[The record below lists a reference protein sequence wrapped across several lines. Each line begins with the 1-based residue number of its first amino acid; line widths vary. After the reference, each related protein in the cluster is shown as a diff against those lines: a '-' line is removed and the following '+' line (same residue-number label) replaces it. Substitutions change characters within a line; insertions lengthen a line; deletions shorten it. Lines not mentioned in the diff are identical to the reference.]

1 MSKVKEVIY
10 KNLKS
15 ITAVSTAH
23 SIGLKRILLKGS
35 ECESMLTQ
43 AAIGSLLKGEF
54 VENHSHPTMEEFY
67 FFIKGKANLTIND
80 IEHFCEKDTFI
91 KIPKDSIHSLMAI
104 TAIDFI
110 YWGIAI

>member
-1 MSKVKEVIY
+1 MKEVIY

-15 ITAVSTAH
+15 IAVESTSH
-23 SIGLKRILLKGS
+23 TIGLKQILLKGS

-43 AAIGSLLKGEF
+43 AAIGSLLKDEF
-54 VENHSHPTMEEFY
+54 VDNHLHPTMEEFY
-67 FFIKGKANLTIND
+67 FFTKGKAKLTINN
-80 IEHFCEKDTFI
+80 IEYFCKKDTFI
-91 KIPKDSIHSLMAI
+91 KVPKNSIHSLKAI

>member
-1 MSKVKEVIY
+1 VKEVVY

-15 ITAVSTAH
+15 LAVETTSH
-23 SIGLKRILLKGS
+23 SIGSKRILLKGS

-67 FFIKGKANLTIND
+67 FFIKGNANLTIND

-91 KIPKDSIHSLMAI
+91 KIPKDSVHSLLAL
-104 TAIDFI
+104 TDIDFI
-110 YWGIAI
+110 YWGIAL

>member
-1 MSKVKEVIY
+1 MRLKEVIY

-15 ITAVSTAH
+15 ITEVSTSHA
-23 SIGLKRILLKGS
+23 IGSKKILLQGS

-43 AAIGSLLKGEF
+43 VAVGSLLKGEF
-54 VENHSHPTMEEFY
+54 VESHSHPTMEEYY
-67 FFIKGKANLTIND
+67 FFIKGKAKLTIDTVEYN
-80 IEHFCEKDTFI
+80 CEKDTFI
-91 KIPKDSIHSLMAI
+91 KIPKNAIHSLIAE

>member
-1 MSKVKEVIY
+1 MKEVIY

-15 ITAVSTAH
+15 IPAESTAH
-23 SIGLKRILLKGS
+23 TVGLKRILLKGS
-35 ECESMLTQ
+35 ESESMLTQ
-43 AAIGSLLKGEF
+43 VAVGSLLKDEF
-54 VENHSHPTMEEFY
+54 VDNHAHPTMEEFY

-80 IEHFCEKDTFI
+80 IEHFCEKDTFV
-91 KIPKDSIHSLMAI
+91 KIPKDSIHSLLAI

>member
-1 MSKVKEVIY
+1 MKEVIH
-10 KNLKS
+10 KNLES
-15 ITAVSTAH
+15 IAAESTSHA
-23 SIGLKRILLKGS
+23 IGSKRILLQGS

-54 VENHSHPTMEEFY
+54 VNNHSHPTMEEYY
-67 FFIKGKANLTIND
+67 FFTKGKAKLIIDNS
-80 IEHFCEKDTFI
+80 EFFCKKDTFI

-104 TAIDFI
+104 TAIEFI

>member
-1 MSKVKEVIY
+1 MKEVIY
-10 KNLKS
+10 KNIKS
-15 ITAVSTAH
+15 IAAESTSHA
-23 SIGLKRILLKGS
+23 IGSKRILLKGS

-67 FFIKGKANLTIND
+67 FFIKGKAKLTIDN
-80 IEHFCEKDTFI
+80 IEYSCKKDTFI
-91 KIPKDSIHSLMAI
+91 KIPKNSIHSLMAI
-104 TAIDFI
+104 TSIDFI

>member
-1 MSKVKEVIY
+1 MKGVIY

-15 ITAVSTAH
+15 IAAESTSHA
-23 SIGLKRILLKGS
+23 IGSKRILLKGS

-43 AAIGSLLKGEF
+43 AAIGFLLKGEF

-67 FFIKGKANLTIND
+67 FFINGKANLSIND
-80 IEHFCEKDTFI
+80 IEHFCEKGTFI

-104 TAIDFI
+104 TEIDFI